1 MSTENRQPVLSVV
14 LNAMG
19 RLELA
24 DLGFRGWM
32 LQEWDEPYEV
42 VLSLFNDQ
50 QPRYEALTAG
60 KNPNCQ
66 VVIRSYERP
75 AFFNISAANNL
86 GLHFASGEF
95 VMFANSDVV
104 YPSYFGKRFVDAMR
118 RHKVGYAVG
127 SRYNLP
133 EVRTQQLQS
142 ASSYTRESN
151 LDFLDREWTYS
162 GTPPIW
168 MGCGPWTARRDVAWA
183 IGGFDPNV
191 MCSEDDDFASRAVA
205 YLAKR
210 GEQDAAACFQQLL
223 GFHLYHP
230 GSELF
235 NSHHDSHLII
245 DPRRD
250 RLRKGQGERDIVVPN
265 RLDDLESLK
274 EAMRR
279 TVKPS
284 STAKYRQNTLKKIAG
299 RVSAAGK
306 ILIGKR

>member
-1 MSTENRQPVLSVV
+1 MTTASQQPVLSVV

-32 LQEWDEPYEV
+32 LQNWDEPYEV
-42 VLSLFNDQ
+42 ILSLFNDQ
-50 QPRYEALTAG
+50 QPRYEALTVG
-60 KNPNCQ
+60 KNPKCS
-66 VVIRSYERP
+66 VIIKSYDRP

-86 GLHFASGEF
+86 GLHFATGQY

-104 YPSYFGKRFVDAMR
+104 YPSQFGKQFVAGLR
-118 RHKVGYAVG
+118 RHAAGYAQA
-127 SRYNLP
+127 SRYNLSN
-133 EVRTQQLQS
+133 ERTQQLRPATEYS
-142 ASSYTRESN
+142 MTSN
-151 LDFLDREWTYS
+151 LDFLDREWTYVGNPS
-162 GTPPIW
+162 IW
-168 MGCGPWTARRDVAWA
+168 MGCGAWTARRDVAFA
-183 IGGFDPNV
+183 IGGFDPAV
-191 MCSEDDDFASRAVA
+191 MCSEDDDFASRAIA

-210 GEQDAAACFQQLL
+210 GEQDATIVFQQLL

-250 RLRKGQGERDIVVPN
+250 RLRKGNEAEIILPN

-274 EAMRR
+274 EAMRK

-284 STAKYRQNTLKKIAG
+284 STTKYRQNTFKKIGG
-299 RVSAAGK
+299 RLSAAGK
-306 ILIGKR
+306 ILIGRR